1 MLISV
6 VTLFRICQKLF
17 ISYNITSYLYFMT
30 FLPMHLPVISISYN
44 IWMLQLLHPI
54 LHPTC
59 NLFVCSLHPI
69 CLLLLGASGINFS
82 KNVGCYLLLLFQ
94 LASYLSTIIRCK
106 QHPILACILF
116 ACWLS
121 SSSLYL
127 LLLLLII
134 FS

>member
-1 MLISV
+1 
-6 VTLFRICQKLF
+6 
-17 ISYNITSYLYFMT
+17 MT

-69 CLLLLGASGINFS
+69 CLLLLGSSGINFS

-94 LASYLSTIIRCK
+94 LASYLSTIS
-106 QHPILACILF
+106 ACILF
-116 ACWLS
+116 V
-121 SSSLYL
+121 YYY
-127 LLLLLII
+127 
-134 FS
+134 